1 MSMPSVSSAKARD
14 SNLEMKAPLFTFL
27 SGPHVLPLVW
37 QRCFLSY
44 FYLFSAVQNGFSL
57 LPIFPLTTITTVIR
71 NHPKMCLQKIRKKQ
85 FDLKIVKYT
94 KVFSKNATWVST
106 YWYLQNSFLGFAWF
120 YHKWSYAK
128 PFMMFSFMYF
138 FFWGCTML
146 WRSAQY
152 GLEISHHLERK
163 PKHHMV
169 KLRHLF
175 GTQPNE
181 CYYVCT
187 HILSTITTMAR
198 YTMDYKRKPKVFI
211 QVSGCFCV
219 LQLPTS
225 RCWQS
230 KNMSHF
236 PIKIEVY

>member
-27 SGPHVLPLVW
+27 SGPHVLLLVW

-198 YTMDYKRKPKVFI
+198 YT
-211 QVSGCFCV
+211 
-219 LQLPTS
+219 L
-225 RCWQS
+225 
-230 KNMSHF
+230 
-236 PIKIEVY
+236 

>member
-1 MSMPSVSSAKARD
+1 ME
-14 SNLEMKAPLFTFL
+14 LCQTFYD
-27 SGPHVLPLVW
+27 VFFYV
-37 QRCFLSY
+37 FL
-44 FYLFSAVQNGFSL
+44 
-57 LPIFPLTTITTVIR
+57 
-71 NHPKMCLQKIRKKQ
+71 
-85 FDLKIVKYT
+85 
-94 KVFSKNATWVST
+94 
-106 YWYLQNSFLGFAWF
+106 FLGMHHGRGVATVR
-120 YHKWSYAK
+120 SQR
-128 PFMMFSFMYF
+128 S
-138 FFWGCTML
+138 
-146 WRSAQY
+146 RSAAYY

-198 YTMDYKRKPKVFI
+198 YTIIHKRKPKVFI
-211 QVSGCFCV
+211 QVKSGCFCV

-236 PIKIEVY
+236 PKKMQVY